1 MRRISIVLAAI
12 MAVSLLLAACGGKR
26 DAASVVKDLDKMVAK
41 MDSYQGTGR
50 MTLHTGQQP
59 QEYQVEVWYQPQQYY
74 RIKLTNEKQDI
85 SQIVLRNDDGV
96 FVLTPH
102 LNKSF
107 RFQSDWPENQGQVY
121 LFQSLAKS
129 IIADQDRQFTTDKDA
144 YVFDVAANY
153 QNSSLVRQKIWL
165 DQKSLAPRHVQVSDA
180 QSNLMVD
187 VDFTHF
193 EFGAK
198 FDKDSFDM
206 QRNMTSMTMPQEL
219 PAAQQDGQ
227 SAAKAGDSG
236 TGKSDAAGKTATGTQ
251 QNAATGTQQGSAA
264 GNGKTDAAGKTT
276 TGTQQGN
283 AAGANGTTNGTTNG
297 TANGSGNAASKAA
310 TGTQQNGQ
318 QGSSGT
324 NTGAAGGK
332 TATGTQAS
340 ASGTKAGGT
349 AAASGDKA
357 AASKELDFG
366 VIYPSYTPQG
376 VKQLDEAQ
384 ITLGDEKANLIR
396 YSGTYNYSIV
406 ELKPEAKETYLVPGD
421 IVDLGYTIA
430 VLSGDQKKTLIW
442 TYDGVEYRLSTADLP
457 QDEMIKVAQTV
468 QGQLGK

>member
-1 MRRISIVLAAI
+1 
-12 MAVSLLLAACGGKR
+12 
-26 DAASVVKDLDKMVAK
+26 
-41 MDSYQGTGR
+41 
-50 MTLHTGQQP
+50 
-59 QEYQVEVWYQPQQYY
+59 
-74 RIKLTNEKQDI
+74 
-85 SQIVLRNDDGV
+85 
-96 FVLTPH
+96 
-102 LNKSF
+102 
-107 RFQSDWPENQGQVY
+107 
-121 LFQSLAKS
+121 
-129 IIADQDRQFTTDKDA
+129 
-144 YVFDVAANY
+144 
-153 QNSSLVRQKIWL
+153 
-165 DQKSLAPRHVQVSDA
+165 
-180 QSNLMVD
+180 
-187 VDFTHF
+187 
-193 EFGAK
+193 
-198 FDKDSFDM
+198 
-206 QRNMTSMTMPQEL
+206 MTMPQEL
-219 PAAQQDGQ
+219 PAAQQDDQ
-227 SAAKAGDSG
+227 LAAKAGDSGTGKSDAAGKTAAGTQQGNASGTANGTASG

-283 AAGANGTTNGTTNG
+283 AAGANGTTNGTTSG